1 MTLYITVYGEGYGAD
16 PYNKSGS
23 KSPAHDVKVTGSRAA
38 RRRMYGFNLPN
49 VSI

>member
-1 MTLYITVYGEGYGAD
+1 MTLCITVYGEGYGAD